1 MLQLKKLLFSIS
13 FLFVINLSFGQQ
25 KTLDVRHINTD
36 EYPKIS
42 ADLWVRN
49 PDGINQDAI
58 KLYEE
63 TSENPV
69 KINFTKKEIVKDSVA
84 KNKCIVFLI
93 LNPGNYGKAELTW
106 YKNVVKQAIRKGAIK
121 KGDKVEVLNFNNEN
135 AGQLLYPSTISFTD
149 DTTAIFK
156 KLESILLRD
165 TRCLC
170 SSINDRTL
178 IYQAINQTL
187 DQIEKQ
193 NLNIP
198 AGVFVL
204 ADDRA
209 CVAGSTG
216 ETPGIR
222 SKRLNVPIFG
232 INYYKPNQINS
243 IKQLCEESFGL
254 YYSDPSVNVANASLK
269 LNSYLNSFLQ
279 RQAGFYYAFNY
290 NTTYEKDGKSH
301 AVKVDAKSDNTAFLL
316 PSPNKNIIEWVVANP
331 ILAAIIVLLLGV
343 SIFLAMRMS
352 KKEKEKKEAERKL
365 QAQQMS
371 DIDKQHRENEQLMS
385 AKLTAQEH
393 ELEAIKRKEQAQRDA
408 EQRKKIDQENQKR
421 DKELSAQMLLAGNYP
436 WFDYTTGNNTKHRFE
451 ITIPQVVVGRSE
463 ACDLRID
470 NPTVSKNHFQLNFK
484 SSGEYWIKDLGSSN
498 GLYVNGQ
505 KVQQSIL
512 KHGDFIQAGE
522 MVLNFFI

>member
-1 MLQLKKLLFSIS
+1 
-13 FLFVINLSFGQQ
+13 VINLSFGQQ

-58 KLYEE
+58 KFYEE
-63 TSENPV
+63 SSENPV
-69 KINFTKKEIVKDSVA
+69 KVNFTKKEIVKDSVA

-93 LNPGNYGKAELTW
+93 LNPGSYGIFELNW
-106 YKNVVKQAIRKGAIK
+106 YRNVVKQAIRKGAIN
-121 KGDKVEVLNFNNEN
+121 KGDKVEILNFNNES
-135 AGQLLYPSTISFTD
+135 AGQLLYPNTISFTD
-149 DTTAIFK
+149 DTIAIFK

-165 TRCLC
+165 TKSLC

-187 DQIEKQ
+187 DQLEKQ

-222 SKRLNVPIFG
+222 SKRLNFPIFG

-243 IKQLCEESFGL
+243 IKTLCEESFGL
-254 YYSDPSVNVANASLK
+254 YYSDPSMSVANASSK

-279 RQAGFYYAFNY
+279 RQAGFYYSFNY

-301 AVKVDAKSDNTAFLL
+301 AVKIDAKSDNTAFLL
-316 PSPNKNIIEWVVANP
+316 PSPNKNIIEWIVANP
-331 ILAAIIVLLLGV
+331 ILSTIIFLLLGV
-343 SIFLAMRMS
+343 SVFLTMRLF
-352 KKEKEKKEAERKL
+352 KNEKIKKEAERKL
-365 QAQQMS
+365 QKQQLS
-371 DIDKQHRENEQLMS
+371 EIDKQHRDKEELLS
-385 AKLTAQEH
+385 AKLTAQQQ
-393 ELEAIKRKEQAQRDA
+393 ELENIKRKEQQQRDA
-408 EQRKKIDQENQKR
+408 EQRKKIEQDNQIR
-421 DKELSAQMLLAGNYP
+421 DKELSAQMLLSGNYP
-436 WFDYTTGNNTKHRFE
+436 WFDYTLGNNTKQRFE
-451 ITIPQVVVGRSE
+451 IRIPQITVGRAE
-463 ACDLRID
+463 NCDLKID

-484 SSGEYWIKDLGSSN
+484 INGEYWVKDLGSSN

-512 KHGDFIQAGE
+512 KHGDFVQAGE